1 MNEEITACDEN
12 VCVMW
17 SSVIYIAVVILL
29 NNCANLW
36 WTVIIILLFYSA
48 IASLFIL
55 EVLEK
60 TSSVFFLKYGTGTRN
75 RTRYKYLVVP
85 GTGSMYRPCVV

>member
-1 MNEEITACDEN
+1 MYDLKQRKSVNEEITACDEN

-17 SSVIYIAVVILL
+17 SSVIYIVVVILL

-36 WTVIIILLFYSA
+36 WTVIILLFYSA

-60 TSSVFFLKYGTGTRN
+60 TSSVFFLKYGTWY
-75 RTRYKYLVVP
+75 RY
-85 GTGSMYRPCVV
+85 